1 MNVMVKFNSVEE
13 VGLVKSAEGMVATV
27 LVEKK
32 NACEGCT
39 SRMCKPADHSMEI
52 EALNPLN
59 AHAGQKVRVEI
70 RAYSYMRG
78 SLIVYGIPVL
88 SLIAGAVLGREVFSG
103 FLKNL
108 DSDSVSAIFGFGA
121 FVISLLVIKIW
132 SARTAEKKVG
142 IQPTIKEIIE

>member
-1 MNVMVKFNSVEE
+1 MVKCKSVEE
-13 VGLVKSAEGMVATV
+13 VGLVKSAEGMVAKV
-27 LVEKK
+27 LVERK

-39 SRMCKPADHSMEI
+39 SGMCKPADQSMEI

-70 RAYSYMRG
+70 RPYSHMRG

-88 SLIAGAVLGREVFSG
+88 SLVAGAVLGREVFSL

-108 DSDSVSAIFGFGA
+108 DSDSVSALFGFGA
-121 FVISLLVIKIW
+121 FGISLLFIKVW
-132 SARTAEKKVG
+132 STRLTEKKPG
-142 IQPTIKEIIE
+142 MKPMIKEIIE